1 MTTQGKIRILTEVKK
16 IQMTCGLEMLWP
28 FLDQL
33 QRIKSSTEC
42 KTVYVNEKLCKLVEN
57 AGFW

>member
-33 QRIKSSTEC
+33 
-42 KTVYVNEKLCKLVEN
+42 
-57 AGFW
+57 